1 MLRPNS
7 LGNEALAV
15 LGATCAQTR
24 KETMSENL
32 VTLEDH
38 GGYAVV
44 TLNRP
49 DKRNAMSTAA
59 QIALQDILRDMVG
72 RFPVAI
78 LTGAGPAF
86 CAGIDLK
93 ERRERLANGEVEPEY
108 SRQGHRWIETIE
120 MIRKHPTVFI
130 AAVNGHALGGG
141 VSLIN
146 VCNLAIAAEDAQI
159 GTPEITFASYP
170 TAAGPTTQL
179 SILRKHA
186 SWMILTGKLIDGR
199 TAARWGLVNAAV
211 PRERLMDEAIAVA
224 EQIAKFNPVTLD
236 WTKKAL
242 DDIPSQVSDWTA
254 ALEYGRGVTSVIQN
268 RLGVDKVT
276 PKKF

>member
-1 MLRPNS
+1 MKASSPS
-7 LGNEALAV
+7 
-15 LGATCAQTR
+15 GASF
-24 KETMSENL
+24 KEDTMSESL
-32 VTLEDH
+32 VTFEDR
-38 GGYAVV
+38 GDYAVV

-49 DKRNAMSTAA
+49 EKRNALDSVA
-59 QIALQDILRDMVG
+59 QSMLRDILRDMVG

-78 LTGAGPAF
+78 LTGAGSAF
-86 CAGIDLK
+86 CSGIDLK
-93 ERRERLANGEVEPEY
+93 ERRSRLERGEAAPPEY
-108 SRQGHRWIETIE
+108 SRQGHSWIETIE
-120 MIRKHPTVFI
+120 MLRKHPTVFI

-146 VCNLAIAAEDAQI
+146 SCNLAIAAEDAQI
-159 GTPEITFASYP
+159 GTPEISFSSYP

-186 SWMILTGKLIDGR
+186 SWLILTGKLIDGR
-199 TAARWGLVNAAV
+199 TAAKWGLVNAAV
-211 PRERLMDEAIAVA
+211 AADRLMDEAIAVA

-254 ALEYGRGVTSVIQN
+254 ALEYGRGITSVIQN
-268 RLGVDKVT
+268 KLGADKVT

>member
-1 MLRPNS
+1 MSDNI
-7 LGNEALAV
+7 V
-15 LGATCAQTR
+15 LF
-24 KETMSENL
+24 
-32 VTLEDH
+32 EDR
-38 GGYAVV
+38 GGYAVI
-44 TLNRP
+44 TINRP
-49 DKRNAMSTAA
+49 DKRNAMSSAA
-59 QIALQDILRDMVG
+59 QKAMQQILRDMVG

-78 LTGAGPAF
+78 LTGTGTAF
-86 CAGIDLK
+86 CSGIDLK
-93 ERRERLANGEVEPEY
+93 ERRERLQNGDVEPEY

-130 AAVNGHALGGG
+130 AAINGHALGGG

-146 VCNLAIAAEDAQI
+146 VCDIAIAADEAQI

-186 SWMILTGKLIDGR
+186 SWLILTGKLIDGQ
-199 TAARWGLVNAAV
+199 TAARWGLVNRSV
-211 PRERLMDEAIAVA
+211 PRDELMQEAVAVA
-224 EQIAKFNPVTLD
+224 EHISKFNPITLD

-242 DDIPSQVSDWTA
+242 DDIPNQVSDWTA

-268 RLGVDKVT
+268 KLGADKVT

>member
-1 MLRPNS
+1 
-7 LGNEALAV
+7 
-15 LGATCAQTR
+15 
-24 KETMSENL
+24 MSERL
-32 VTLEDH
+32 ALFEDR
-38 GGYAVV
+38 GSYAVI

-49 DKRNAMSTAA
+49 EKRNAMSTAA
-59 QIALQDILRDMVG
+59 QIELQEILRDMVG

-78 LTGAGPAF
+78 ITGAGSAF
-86 CAGIDLK
+86 CSGIDLK
-93 ERRERLANGEVEPEY
+93 ERRARLAEGEVEVEY

-120 MIRKHPTVFI
+120 AIRKHPTVFI

-146 VCNLAIAAEDAQI
+146 VCNIAVAAEDAQI

-179 SILRKHA
+179 SIMRKHA
-186 SWMILTGKLIDGR
+186 SWLILTGKLIDGR

-211 PRERLMDEAIAVA
+211 PADKLMEEAVAIA
-224 EQIAKFNPVTLD
+224 EGIAKFNPVTLD

-268 RLGVDKVT
+268 KLGVEKVT